1 MKNIYSKLLVLAL
14 MGAPLFVHAKGVAN
28 NVESM
33 LSFVQKTI
41 GMLIPIVI
49 GIAVLTFL
57 WGIVKYVVAKEEE
70 AQKEARSIILYGTIV
85 LFVMVSIWGL
95 VNLLDD
101 TLGLS
106 NEVPKGPGIPS
117 TIQK

>member
-1 MKNIYSKLLVLAL
+1 MKKNYSKILMLAL
-14 MGAPLFVHAKGVAN
+14 MGAPLMVSAAGVAS
-28 NVESM
+28 NVES
-33 LSFVQKTI
+33 LLQFVQKTI

-57 WGIVKYVVAKEEE
+57 WGIVKYVVAKDEDS
-70 AQKEARSIILYGTIV
+70 QKEARSIILYGTVV

-106 NEVPKGPGIPS
+106 NQVPQGPGIPS
-117 TIQK
+117 GIQR

>member
-1 MKNIYSKLLVLAL
+1 MKKNYSKILMLAL
-14 MGAPLFVHAKGVAN
+14 MGTPLMVSAAGVAS
-28 NVESM
+28 NVES
-33 LSFVQKTI
+33 LLQFVQKTI

-57 WGIVKYVVAKEEE
+57 WGIVKYVVAKDEDS
-70 AQKEARSIILYGTIV
+70 QKEARSIILYGTVV

-106 NEVPKGPGIPS
+106 NQVPQGPGIPS
-117 TIQK
+117 GIQR